1 MGWRVSHS
9 FIWLAKR
16 RDYNQMVFFTH
27 SFSRVIVLCFEVVM
41 MTAMQNYLGQWLL
54 SLKHYLLMC
63 LLLSSPDRLP
73 YNPYLLLPTG
83 LVYFLIGL
91 LLVNERNSYALV
103 CAQITLELVMLG
115 LISYVG
121 LQARNSLP
129 RLQQTFSALLGTNA
143 IITAVTIPAYRF
155 VADDNANDNQLIYV
169 TLAIL
174 IWNLAILSLIF
185 KRSFEISTHLS
196 AMISFSYFI
205 IFQLTVFWLFF

>member
-1 MGWRVSHS
+1 
-9 FIWLAKR
+9 
-16 RDYNQMVFFTH
+16 
-27 SFSRVIVLCFEVVM
+27 M
-41 MTAMQNYLGQWLL
+41 MAAMQNLFGQWLI

-73 YNPYLLLPTG
+73 YNSYLLLPTG
-83 LVYFLIGL
+83 LVYFLVGL
-91 LLVNERNSYALV
+91 MLVDDSRSYALV

-129 RLQQTFSALLGTNA
+129 RFQQTFSALLGTNA
-143 IITAVTIPAYRF
+143 IITAVTIPVYRF
-155 VADDNANDNQLIYV
+155 VADDNAGDGHLIYV

-196 AMISFSYFI
+196 AMISFAYFI
-205 IFQLTVFWLFF
+205 IFQLTVYWLFS

>member
-1 MGWRVSHS
+1 
-9 FIWLAKR
+9 
-16 RDYNQMVFFTH
+16 
-27 SFSRVIVLCFEVVM
+27 M
-41 MTAMQNYLGQWLL
+41 MSAMQNIFGQWLT

-73 YNPYLLLPTG
+73 YNPPILLLTG
-83 LVYFLIGL
+83 LVYFLVGL
-91 LLVNERNSYALV
+91 MLVDDRHSYALV

-129 RLQQTFSALLGTNA
+129 RFQQTFSALLGTNV
-143 IITAVTIPAYRF
+143 IITAVTIPVYRF
-155 VADDNANDNQLIYV
+155 VATGNADDNLLIYV

-196 AMISFSYFI
+196 AMISFAYFI
-205 IFQLTVFWLFF
+205 IFQLTVYWLFS

>member
-1 MGWRVSHS
+1 M
-9 FIWLAKR
+9 

-27 SFSRVIVLCFEVVM
+27 SFSRVIVLSFEPVM
-41 MTAMQNYLGQWLL
+41 MSAMQNLFGQWLI

-73 YNPYLLLPTG
+73 SNPNILFLTGFVYYLVG
-83 LVYFLIGL
+83 LM
-91 LLVNERNSYALV
+91 LVDDNHSYALI
-103 CAQITLELVMLG
+103 CAQITLELIMLG

-129 RLQQTFSALLGTNA
+129 RFQQTFSALLGTNA
-143 IITAVTIPAYRF
+143 IITAVTIPVYRL
-155 VADDNANDNQLIYV
+155 VARDNADDNLLIYV

-196 AMISFSYFI
+196 AMISFGYFI
-205 IFQLTVFWLFF
+205 LFQLTVYWLFS

>member
-1 MGWRVSHS
+1 
-9 FIWLAKR
+9 
-16 RDYNQMVFFTH
+16 MVFFTH
-27 SFSRVIVLCFEVVM
+27 SFSHDIVLSFEPVM
-41 MTAMQNYLGQWLL
+41 MLAMQNLFGQWLI
-54 SLKHYLLMC
+54 SIKHYLLMC

-73 YNPYLLLPTG
+73 YNPYTLLLTG
-83 LVYFLIGL
+83 LAYFLVGL
-91 LLVNERNSYALV
+91 MLVDARHSYVLV
-103 CAQITLELVMLG
+103 CAQITLELAMLG

-121 LQARNSLP
+121 LRARKALP

-155 VADDNANDNQLIYV
+155 IADEGNADDNLLIYV

-185 KRSFEISTHLS
+185 KRSFQISTHLS

-205 IFQLTVFWLFF
+205 VFQLTVFWFFS